1 MTIKSNADALFDRL
15 SSCDLCP
22 RRCGVDRKKGVFGFC
37 KAGAEIAIASKNIH
51 NGEEPPISGRN
62 GSGTIFFTYCNL
74 NCVFCQN
81 YPISQLMQG
90 KEISQNE
97 LAKIMLSLQERKA
110 HNINLVSPTH
120 FTAQIAQAIIKARD
134 EGLIIPIVYNCGGY
148 ESISALKLLAGLIDI
163 YMPDCK
169 YADDKLAIKYSN
181 APSYVEANRAAIFE
195 MLEQVGHLEIDENG
209 LAKKGLLIRHLVLP
223 GEVENSKKVL
233 DFIAHDISCDTYIS
247 LMSQYHKAYRAAE
260 FENLNRKLKY
270 NEYEQVLEHADKLGL
285 QNGWRQEV

>member
-1 MTIKSNADALFDRL
+1 
-15 SSCDLCP
+15 
-22 RRCGVDRKKGVFGFC
+22 
-37 KAGAEIAIASKNIH
+37 
-51 NGEEPPISGRN
+51 
-62 GSGTIFFTYCNL
+62 
-74 NCVFCQN
+74 
-81 YPISQLMQG
+81 
-90 KEISQNE
+90 
-97 LAKIMLSLQERKA
+97 
-110 HNINLVSPTH
+110 
-120 FTAQIAQAIIKARD
+120 
-134 EGLIIPIVYNCGGY
+134 
-148 ESISALKLLAGLIDI
+148 
-163 YMPDCK
+163 MPDCK

-260 FENLNRKLKY
+260 FENLNRKLKHS
-270 NEYEQVLEHADKLGL
+270 EYEQVLEHADKLGL